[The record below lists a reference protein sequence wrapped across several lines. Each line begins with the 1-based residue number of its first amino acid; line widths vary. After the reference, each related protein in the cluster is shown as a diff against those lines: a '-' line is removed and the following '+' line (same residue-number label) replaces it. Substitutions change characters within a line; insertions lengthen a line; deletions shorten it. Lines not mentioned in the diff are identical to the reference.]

1 MKNLLIAIF
10 AFLPFSLCAQNNFN
24 LTVQA
29 KNILPKAKMYLAY
42 QENGAQQVVPA
53 KLDKGVFKFDL
64 ILIEPSFAV
73 LILDHEGNLEAQE
86 AYKKDAFRLFIEP
99 SKTMVNFTDSVK
111 NAKVA
116 NSKIQDEFI
125 KYVSYTQPLDKMLFD
140 IDQEFAKLPAEK
152 QADTTVTNSL
162 KRRFL
167 NLNEQRKTVA
177 TQFFKDYPNSYVSL
191 FMLNSE
197 LGGDNMDIS
206 TFEPLFSSLGA
217 TVKKTGLGKFIAKQI
232 ATGKFTSIGSIA
244 PDFTQ
249 KSPEGKDI
257 KLSDFKGKYVLLD
270 FWASWCGPCRQEN
283 PNVLNA
289 FKKYKSKNFTILGVS
304 LDKEKGPWVKAIAD
318 DGLTWPHVSGL
329 NYFYAEEVE
338 MYGIKGIP
346 QNFLINPEGKI
357 IAKNL
362 RGEDLDKKLE
372 EVLGGL

>member
-64 ILIEPSFAV
+64 KLIEPSFAV

-125 KYVSYTQPLDKMLFD
+125 KYVSYTQPFDKMLFD

-152 QADTTVTNSL
+152 QTDTTVTNSL
-162 KRRFL
+162 KRKFL
-167 NLNEQRKTVA
+167 HLSEQRKRVA
-177 TQFFKDYPNSYVSL
+177 HQFFKDYPNSYVSL

-206 TFEPLFSSLGA
+206 IFEPLFSSLGA

-318 DGLTWPHVSGL
+318 DGLTWPHVSSL
-329 NYFYAEEVE
+329 NYFYAKEVE

-346 QNFLINPEGKI
+346 QNFLISPEGKI

-372 EVLGGL
+372 EVLGGM

>member
-64 ILIEPSFAV
+64 KLIEPSFAV

-125 KYVSYTQPLDKMLFD
+125 KYVSYTQPFDKMLFD

-152 QADTTVTNSL
+152 QTDTTVTNSL
-162 KRRFL
+162 KRKFL
-167 NLNEQRKTVA
+167 HLSEQRKRVA
-177 TQFFKDYPNSYVSL
+177 HQFFKDYPNSYVSL

-206 TFEPLFSSLGA
+206 IFEPLFSSLGA

-318 DGLTWPHVSGL
+318 DGLTWPHVSSL
-329 NYFYAEEVE
+329 NYFYAKEVE

-372 EVLGGL
+372 EVLGGM